1 MEITIP
7 KDSVLNNYDETTPP
21 KVIFQAVCDLLGEHY
36 STMGFSYA
44 RSRPKITLKNE
55 IFKIVIAFWSSGSNY
70 AGGYVNL
77 EIIGTVYS
85 QKLAKFD
92 KENNVNGKGLLLSH
106 TDFTNK
112 LNYEK
117 QQGHVTVYSMD
128 GKIVAE
134 RTEDLPYAL
143 DKHSGNYNIYGISQE
158 NLNAIKSYIDGI
170 LINPIIGLKN
180 KDSFMEFIHNYQV
193 NEYSRSTNKRLYK
206 FVELELDNDSQLIE
220 FLKKKG
226 I

>member
-7 KDSVLNNYDETTPP
+7 ENSVLNNYDETTPP

-36 STMGFSYA
+36 SKKGFSYS
-44 RSRPKITLKNE
+44 RSRPKITLKDE
-55 IFKIVIAFWSSGSNY
+55 IFNIVIAFWSSGSNY

-85 QKLAKFD
+85 KKLAKID
-92 KENNVNGKGLLLSH
+92 KENGDKSKGLLLSH

-117 QQGHVTVYSMD
+117 PNGLITVYLMD
-128 GKIVAE
+128 DTIADE

-143 DKHSGNYNIYGISQE
+143 DMHNGNYNIYGINQE
-158 NLNAIKSYIDGI
+158 NLNSIKSYIDRI
-170 LINPIIGLKN
+170 LINSINGLKK
-180 KDSFMEFIHNYQV
+180 KDSFIEFIQKFRV
-193 NEYSRSTNKRLYK
+193 DEYFKDENKRLYK
-206 FVELELDNDSQLIE
+206 FVELEFENDLELIE
-220 FLKKKG
+220 VLEKRG